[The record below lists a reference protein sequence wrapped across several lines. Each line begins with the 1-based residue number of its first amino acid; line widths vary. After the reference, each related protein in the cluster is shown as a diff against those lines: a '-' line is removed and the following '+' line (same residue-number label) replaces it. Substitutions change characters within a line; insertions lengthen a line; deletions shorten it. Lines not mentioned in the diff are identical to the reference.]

1 MEKKPFFLVP
11 CIWVYRM
18 VKIPFRFL
26 KYFSLGLFI
35 VLYVI
40 TNLLTYLIGGPI
52 RYVIYGFIV
61 ISDVVYQIINML
73 TIRIPVYIFIGFSFV
88 LFMLKSG
95 FTKINRGIYNL
106 FVKAFEF
113 IYSILTKLKKE
124 KKNQIEKTTKDVKK
138 KRLTKREKEELKKE
152 RLEAKK
158 KQREKN
164 EFINDKVTIEKKTLG
179 QKISDLFKAI
189 SHAPQTFMNAIKRRY
204 NNSTVVRYIK
214 NKKTLDSEALLIN
227 FDSEDAE
234 KSDTKILY
242 EYVAKDPDG
251 KVVKGYFEAYSKV
264 EVHSFL
270 LSEGLTVY
278 SIRTNQWITF
288 LHKHEASTK
297 KRIKNKDLIFF
308 LTQLSTYLKAGIT
321 LVEALKILSRQYK
334 NKTYQ
339 RIFRTLVYDLTMG
352 DNFSDALEK
361 QGEAFPRLLINMVK
375 TSEMT
380 GELPEVLDDMADHFS
395 KIEKTKKEMINALMY
410 PCLVFVFAIGVII
423 FIMLFVIPKFVEIY
437 ASMDANTIPQFTLF
451 IMSVSDF
458 LQKNIIWIIIFTI
471 IFIIII
477 VMMYKKIR
485 SFRMGVQWILMH
497 LPVFGNVIIYN
508 EVTMFT
514 KTLSSLLKH
523 NVFITQSMDILNK
536 MTNNEIYKML
546 ILNTITNLGKG
557 DKISDAFKGQWS
569 FPVPAYEMLV
579 TGEKTGELPEMMEK
593 VASYYQTLQESSV
606 TRIKTFIEP
615 ILIVFLT
622 AMVGVI
628 VLAIVIPMF
637 NMYTAIQ

>member
-1 MEKKPFFLVP
+1 MEKKPFFLMP

-18 VKIPFRFL
+18 VKIPFRFF

-35 VLYVI
+35 VLYMI
-40 TNLLTYLIGGPI
+40 TNLLTYLVSKPI

-61 ISDVVYQIINML
+61 ICDIVYQMINMI
-73 TIRIPVYIFIGFSFV
+73 TIRIPVYVFIGISFV
-88 LFMLKSG
+88 LFMIKSG
-95 FTKINRGIYNL
+95 FTKLGKGMYNL
-106 FVKAFEF
+106 FVKMFEAVYGIF
-113 IYSILTKLKKE
+113 TKPKKE
-124 KKNQIEKTTKDVKK
+124 KVVVEKSEKDIKK
-138 KRLTKREKEELKKE
+138 KKLSKQEKQELKQQ
-152 RLEAKK
+152 RLAEKK

-164 EFINDKVTIEKKTLG
+164 EFINDKVTIEKKTVG
-179 QKISDLFKAI
+179 QKIAEFFKAI
-189 SHAPQTFMNAIKRRY
+189 PRAPQAFANAIKRRY

-234 KSDTKILY
+234 KSETKILY
-242 EYVAKDPDG
+242 EYVAKDPEG
-251 KVVKGYFEAYSKV
+251 KVIKGYFEAYSKV

-288 LHKHEASTK
+288 LHKNEASTK

-410 PCLVFVFAIGVII
+410 PSLVFVFAIGVII
-423 FIMLFVIPKFVEIY
+423 FIMLFVIPKFVDIY
-437 ASMDANTIPQFTLF
+437 ASMDASAIPEFTLF

-458 LQKNIIWIIIFTI
+458 LQHNIIWLLIGIVVFITI
-471 IFIIII
+471 I
-477 VMMYKKIR
+477 VVMYKKIR
-485 SFRMGVQWILMH
+485 SFRMGMQWFAMH

-593 VASYYQTLQESSV
+593 VANYYQSLQESSV

-622 AMVGVI
+622 AMVGTI
-628 VLAIVIPMF
+628 VLAIIIPMF
-637 NMYTAIQ
+637 NMYSAIQ